1 VKNQLFNKEV
11 SMKKSVFIVVWIFAL
26 TGFGLSWAQ
35 EDVSKH
41 PNCTYCG
48 MDRAKFAHSRV
59 LIEYD
64 DGSTFG
70 ACSLHCAAIDMA
82 VNIDKAPKAIYVGDY
97 GNKKLIDA
105 EKAIWVIGGDQMGIM
120 TKRAK
125 WAFENQA
132 DADSFTKGHGGELAT
147 FEQAIKASYE
157 DMYQDTR
164 MIREKRKMKRMKQ
177 KAGN

>member
-1 VKNQLFNKEV
+1 MFVT
-11 SMKKSVFIVVWIFAL
+11 VFFLMAL
-26 TGFGLSWAQ
+26 VGSSWAQ
-35 EDVSKH
+35 EDVVKH

-48 MDRAKFAHSRV
+48 MDRAKYAHSRV

-64 DGSTFG
+64 DGTTFG

-82 VNIDKAPKAIYVGDY
+82 VHIDKAPIAIHAGDY
-97 GNKKLIDA
+97 GSKKLIDA
-105 EKAIWVIGGDQMGIM
+105 ETAIWVLGGDQMGVM
-120 TKRAK
+120 TRRAK

-132 DADSFTKGHGGELAT
+132 DADSFIKGHGGEIAT

-164 MIREKRKMKRMKQ
+164 MIHERRKMKRMKE
-177 KAGN
+177 KMGN

>member
-1 VKNQLFNKEV
+1 
-11 SMKKSVFIVVWIFAL
+11 MKKLVFIIAGIFIL

-35 EDVSKH
+35 DDVTKH
-41 PNCTYCG
+41 PNCPYCN

-64 DGSTFG
+64 DGSNFG
-70 ACSLHCAAIDMA
+70 GCSLHCAAIDMA
-82 VNIDKAPKAIYVGDY
+82 INIDKAPEKILVGDY
-97 GNKKLIDA
+97 GNKNLIDA
-105 EKAIWVIGGDQMGIM
+105 EKAIWVIGGDQMGVM

-125 WAFENQA
+125 WAFENLA
-132 DADSFTKGHGGELAT
+132 DANSFIKGHGGNLST

-164 MIREKRKMKRMKQ
+164 MIHERRKMKRMKE
-177 KAGN
+177 KEGN

>member
-1 VKNQLFNKEV
+1 
-11 SMKKSVFIVVWIFAL
+11 MKKLVFWVVGIFIL

-64 DGSTFG
+64 DGSSFG

-82 VNIDKAPKAIYVGDY
+82 VNIDKAPEAIRVGDY
-97 GNKKLIDA
+97 GNKNLIDA
-105 EKAIWVIGGDQMGIM
+105 EKAIWVIGGDQMGVM

-125 WAFENQA
+125 WAFENLA
-132 DADSFTKGHGGELAT
+132 DANSFIKGHGGNLST

-164 MIREKRKMKRMKQ
+164 MIHERRKMKRMKE
-177 KAGN
+177 KEGN